1 MSPVLKSVYRDSFFR
16 VVVHGFLVNLL
27 VIQLLLGSNVL
38 QAAEVNVY
46 SGRKEAL
53 IRPVLDRFT
62 AYTGIA
68 VNLVSGKAGQL
79 RERLLVEG
87 RNTPADVLITAD
99 VANLHRSMVAGLL
112 QPIESDVLEKR
123 IPVTYR
129 DPDKYWFGLS
139 LRARVFVY
147 APDRTE
153 SEELSTY
160 ENLTALK
167 WRNRIVVRSSS
178 NVYNQSLIASMIAVH
193 GVEAAELW
201 ARGLVENFARSPKGG
216 DTDQIRAVA
225 AGEADIAIVNSYYYG
240 RLVASSKK
248 RDQEVI
254 KKTALFFPNQDGRG
268 THVNV
273 SGAGVT
279 AHAKNRSEAILL
291 LEFLA
296 SSEGQRLFAELNH
309 EYPVSKN
316 VERSAIVFSWGPFKA
331 DQLNLALLG
340 EHNGDAIRL
349 ADRAGWR

>member
-87 RNTPADVLITAD
+87 RNTPAEVLITAD

-112 QPIESDVLEKR
+112 QRIESDFLEKR

-129 DPDKYWFGLS
+129 DPGKYWFGLS

-160 ENLTALK
+160 ENLTALN
-167 WRNRIVVRSSS
+167 WRNRIRLMANLAFLLDDWR
-178 NVYNQSLIASMIAVH
+178 NVL
-193 GVEAAELW
+193 GVSD
-201 ARGLVENFARSPKGG
+201 FF
-216 DTDQIRAVA
+216 I
-225 AGEADIAIVNSYYYG
+225 G
-240 RLVASSKK
+240 RLYS
-248 RDQEVI
+248 
-254 KKTALFFPNQDGRG
+254 
-268 THVNV
+268 
-273 SGAGVT
+273 
-279 AHAKNRSEAILL
+279 
-291 LEFLA
+291 
-296 SSEGQRLFAELNH
+296 
-309 EYPVSKN
+309 
-316 VERSAIVFSWGPFKA
+316 
-331 DQLNLALLG
+331 
-340 EHNGDAIRL
+340 
-349 ADRAGWR
+349 